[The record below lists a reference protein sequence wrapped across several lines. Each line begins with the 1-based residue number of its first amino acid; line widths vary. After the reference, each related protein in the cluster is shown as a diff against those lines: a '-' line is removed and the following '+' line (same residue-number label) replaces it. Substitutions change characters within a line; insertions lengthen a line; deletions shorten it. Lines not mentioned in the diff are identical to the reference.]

1 MYLCLGWMRAVENSP
16 TLFAIIIGL
25 RPKTIRPTPH
35 PQQMDLLI
43 YFPNFSSQFLITVS
57 LFSMVPVFRAGSLD
71 CRLLDSS
78 ILSLNL
84 SSPSALLI
92 VKVYTLLV
100 DPTNRR
106 RRRRSFVIA
115 DRVSSSTE
123 RVSRTQTVSE
133 FTHEF
138 PLKINFHP
146 E

>member
-1 MYLCLGWMRAVENSP
+1 
-16 TLFAIIIGL
+16 
-25 RPKTIRPTPH
+25 
-35 PQQMDLLI
+35 
-43 YFPNFSSQFLITVS
+43 
-57 LFSMVPVFRAGSLD
+57 MVPVFRAGSLD
-71 CRLLDSS
+71 CRLLDTS

-138 PLKINFHP
+138 PLKINFHQNEFSP
-146 E
+146 QIPPNLTFSKFPSSSLSSIPCTGKQSGAIHPPPPNGFPVPAPQFLCY